1 MDFIQVTKDNQVE
14 LIKPRY
20 LNRFLEQGWTEVS
33 NTSPKKVSKAK
44 ITATADVIEQSVQ
57 IEQVVQEEVPPTNPP
72 INQQGE

>member
-1 MDFIQVTKDNQVE
+1 MNIQITKDGVVE
-14 LIKPRY
+14 SIKPRY

-44 ITATADVIEQSVQ
+44 ITAHADVIEQPVL
-57 IEQVVQEEVPPTNPP
+57 EEPVVQEELPPINPP

>member
-1 MDFIQVTKDNQVE
+1 MLIEITKDGVVE
-14 LIKPRY
+14 RVKPRY

-33 NTSPKKVSKAK
+33 NTSPKKISKAK

-57 IEQVVQEEVPPTNPP
+57 VEQVVQEEVPPTNPP